1 MWQDEGMTK
10 DGADPALIDS
20 IETFLKPILALL
32 EPEQATGRGRPRIM
46 PALALWAGMLVCVA
60 RGYSA
65 QLELWRLLN
74 TTGLWTFPRFGL
86 TDEAVYKR
94 LKQAGTQALQTIF
107 EQVTRVLKGRLGPSA
122 TELAGVAE
130 FATGIFA
137 LDETTLDAVTKR
149 LPRLREGT
157 GPVLGGKITAL
168 FDIRAQLWQRLA
180 YQADPHQNE
189 KVAARSMLAFIPPGS
204 LLLADLGYFA
214 FAWFDE
220 LTQLNYHW
228 ISRLR
233 ANTSY
238 EIIQTLY
245 TAPGV
250 LDAIVWLGAY
260 RADRAA
266 HAVRL
271 VSYTHHHLTRTYI
284 TNVLDPQRLSIHH
297 IAVLYARRWDI
308 EMMFNL
314 VKTHLHLHL
323 LWSSHTTVIVQQVL
337 AVFTVAQI
345 ILGLRADIAY
355 RAHADV
361 FEVSLDLMIRWIPRF
376 AQDGLDPV
384 QTIVERGR
392 FARIIRPSARIK
404 IVVPP
409 DPLHL
414 YTPLDPALPLMRQPR
429 YAHKL

>member
-1 MWQDEGMTK
+1 MWRDEGMTK

-245 TAPGV
+245 GPGRV
-250 LDAIVWLGAY
+250 GCHRLAGRLPRRSRGPRRPRRALGQLHPPPPHPHLHHQCPGS
-260 RADRAA
+260 AA
-266 HAVRL
+266 FVHSPHRRL
-271 VSYTHHHLTRTYI
+271 VCPS
-284 TNVLDPQRLSIHH
+284 
-297 IAVLYARRWDI
+297 
-308 EMMFNL
+308 
-314 VKTHLHLHL
+314 
-323 LWSSHTTVIVQQVL
+323 
-337 AVFTVAQI
+337 
-345 ILGLRADIAY
+345 LGHRD
-355 RAHADV
+355 DV
-361 FEVSLDLMIRWIPRF
+361 
-376 AQDGLDPV
+376 
-384 QTIVERGR
+384 
-392 FARIIRPSARIK
+392 
-404 IVVPP
+404 
-409 DPLHL
+409 
-414 YTPLDPALPLMRQPR
+414 QPR
-429 YAHKL
+429 QDPSPLTPAVV